1 MSSKDMLNST
11 DIRLLLP
18 ESIWLESEHFEEAKK
33 ISDGH
38 SRSVSQRRP
47 PGSDRVNHEADK
59 WQTYLNALAL
69 LGFEEWLSTRI
80 TQQPIKRDS
89 NINYLKVGEFKLCL
103 IATENLLDEQ
113 VNIAADII
121 EIPESA
127 AHFYVLLEVL
137 EEQEEVIIRGFLR
150 YDELVN
156 YKTKVKLQPRD
167 GFYGLPLAK
176 FDPEPNHLIFYS
188 RFLEPTAIALPLVTE
203 TKAEENLVVYLQET
217 TTKLSQWL
225 QGVIDESWQAID
237 TLLSPEV
244 NLAFSTR
251 SVEVATKRGK
261 LIDLGIQLSHQTV
274 ALLVNITEEAQ
285 EKISISIQLHPTGK
299 EKYLPPNIKVTLLSK
314 AGNILQQVEARG
326 QDNYIQLKL
335 FKGERGKRFS
345 VEVSLDELSVRENFE
360 L

>member
-1 MSSKDMLNST
+1 MHNST

-33 ISDGH
+33 MTDGH
-38 SRSVSQRRP
+38 SLPISEKRSA
-47 PGSDRVNHEADK
+47 GSDRSNNEADK

-89 NINYLKVGEFKLCL
+89 NISYLKVGEFKLCL
-103 IATENLLDEQ
+103 IATEHILDEQ
-113 VNIAADII
+113 VNLAVDFI
-121 EIPESA
+121 ERPELA

-150 YDELVN
+150 YDELIN
-156 YKTKVKLQPRD
+156 YTTIKLQPRD
-167 GFYGLPLAK
+167 GFYRLPLAE
-176 FDPEPNHLIFYS
+176 FNPEPNHLIFYS
-188 RFLEPTAIALPLVTE
+188 RFLEPTAIPLPVATE
-203 TKAEENLVVYLQET
+203 TKAEESLVGYLQET

-237 TLLSPEV
+237 TLISPEV

-274 ALLVNITEEAQ
+274 ALLVNITEEAE

-299 EKYLPPNIKVTLLSK
+299 EKYLPGNIKVTLLSK
-314 AGNILQQVEARG
+314 VGNILQQVEARG

-345 VEVSLDELSVRENFE
+345 IKVSLDDLSVRENFE

>member
-1 MSSKDMLNST
+1 MLNFTANST

-18 ESIWLESEHFEEAKK
+18 ESIWLEAEDFEEAKK

-38 SRSVSQRRP
+38 SRSVSERRP
-47 PGSDRVNHEADK
+47 AGSDRVNNEAEK
-59 WQTYLNALAL
+59 WQNYVNALAL
-69 LGFEEWLSTRI
+69 LGFEQWLSTRI
-80 TQQPIKRDS
+80 NQQSIKRDS
-89 NINYLKVGEFKLCL
+89 NISYLKVGEFKFCI
-103 IATENLLDEQ
+103 IATENILDEE
-113 VNIAADII
+113 VNLAVDFI
-121 EIPESA
+121 EKPELA

-156 YKTKVKLQPRD
+156 YKTKVKLQARD
-167 GFYGLPLAK
+167 GFYRLPLAE

-188 RFLEPTAIALPLVTE
+188 RFLEPTAIALPVATE

-345 VEVSLDELSVRENFE
+345 IEVSLDELSVRENFE

>member
-1 MSSKDMLNST
+1 MLNST
-11 DIRLLLP
+11 DIRLFLP
-18 ESIWLESEHFEEAKK
+18 ESIWLEAEHFQEAKK
-33 ISDGH
+33 ISDG
-38 SRSVSQRRP
+38 QRP
-47 PGSDRVNHEADK
+47 AESDTFGTLRERVNHEADK
-59 WQTYLNALAL
+59 WQIYLNALAL

-80 TQQPIKRDS
+80 TQQTIKRDS
-89 NINYLKVGEFKLCL
+89 NISYLKVGEFKLCL
-103 IATENLLDEQ
+103 IATENILEEE
-113 VNIAADII
+113 VNLAVDFI
-121 EIPESA
+121 ERPELA

-156 YKTKVKLQPRD
+156 YTLKLQSRD
-167 GFYGLPLAK
+167 GFYRLPLAE
-176 FDPEPNHLIFYS
+176 FDPEPNHLLFYS
-188 RFLEPTAIALPLVTE
+188 RFLEPTAIALPVATE

-237 TLLSPEV
+237 TLISPEV
-244 NLAFSTR
+244 NLALSTR
-251 SVEVATKRGK
+251 NVEVATKRGK

-274 ALLVNITEEAQ
+274 ALLVNITEEAE
-285 EKISISIQLHPTGK
+285 EKISISIQLHPTAK
-299 EKYLPPNIKVTLLSK
+299 EKYLPTNIKVTLLSK
-314 AGNILQQVEARG
+314 GGNILQEVEARG

-345 VEVSLDELSVRENFE
+345 IQVSLDELSVRENFE

>member
-1 MSSKDMLNST
+1 MSNKDMLNST

-18 ESIWLESEHFEEAKK
+18 ESIWLESEHFQSAKK
-33 ISDGH
+33 ISDGL
-38 SRSVSQRRP
+38 RP
-47 PGSDRVNHEADK
+47 AGSDRVNNEAEK

-103 IATENLLDEQ
+103 IATENILDEE
-113 VNIAADII
+113 VNLAVDMI
-121 EIPESA
+121 ERPELA

-150 YDELVN
+150 YDELIN
-156 YKTKVKLQPRD
+156 YTTRVKLQPRD
-167 GFYGLPLAK
+167 GFYRLPLAQ
-176 FDPEPNHLIFYS
+176 FDPEPNHLLFYS
-188 RFLEPTAIALPLVTE
+188 RFLEPTAIPLPIVTE

-237 TLLSPEV
+237 TLISPEV

-251 SVEVATKRGK
+251 SVELATKRGK

-274 ALLVNITEEAQ
+274 ALLVNITEAE

-299 EKYLPPNIKVTLLSK
+299 EKYLPRNIKVSLLSK

-345 VEVSLDELSVRENFE
+345 IEVSLGDLSLRENFE

>member
-1 MSSKDMLNST
+1 MLNST

-33 ISDGH
+33 ISD
-38 SRSVSQRRP
+38 RA
-47 PGSDRVNHEADK
+47 NHEADN

-80 TQQPIKRDS
+80 NQQSIKRDS
-89 NINYLKVGEFKLCL
+89 NISYLKVGEFKLCL
-103 IATENLLDEQ
+103 IATENILDEE
-113 VNIAADII
+113 VNLAVDFIDK
-121 EIPESA
+121 PELA

-150 YDELVN
+150 DDELVN
-156 YKTKVKLQPRD
+156 YKTRVKLQPRD
-167 GFYGLPLAK
+167 GFYRLPLAE

-188 RFLEPTAIALPLVTE
+188 RFLEPTAIVLPVVTE
-203 TKAEENLVVYLQET
+203 TKAEENLVVHLQET

-237 TLLSPEV
+237 TLLSPEA

-261 LIDLGIQLSHQTV
+261 LIDLGIQLNYQTV
-274 ALLVNITEEAQ
+274 ALLVNITEEAE

-299 EKYLPPNIKVTLLSK
+299 EKYLPRNIKVTLLSK
-314 AGNILQQVEARG
+314 VGKILQQIEARG

-345 VEVSLDELSVRENFE
+345 IEVSLDDLSVRENFE

>member
-1 MSSKDMLNST
+1 MSNKDMLNST
-11 DIRLLLP
+11 DIRLLLT
-18 ESIWLESEHFEEAKK
+18 ESIWLEAEHFKSAKQ

-38 SRSVSQRRP
+38 RP
-47 PGSDRVNHEADK
+47 AKGDRVNNEADK

-80 TQQPIKRDS
+80 TQQSIKRDS
-89 NINYLKVGEFKLCL
+89 NISYLKVGEFKLCL
-103 IATENLLDEQ
+103 IATENILDEE
-113 VNIAADII
+113 VNLAV
-121 EIPESA
+121 ELVQTPELA

-150 YDELVN
+150 YDELIN
-156 YKTKVKLQPRD
+156 YRTRVKLQPRD
-167 GFYGLPLAK
+167 GFYQLPLAE
-176 FDPEPNHLIFYS
+176 FDPEPNHLLFYS
-188 RFLEPTAIALPLVTE
+188 RFLEPTAIPLPVVTE

-261 LIDLGIQLSHQTV
+261 LIDLGIQLSHQI
-274 ALLVNITEEAQ
+274 ALVVNITEEAE

-299 EKYLPPNIKVTLLSK
+299 EKYLPRNIKVTLLSK
-314 AGNILQQVEARG
+314 VGNILQQVEARG

-345 VEVSLDELSVRENFE
+345 IEVSLGDLSIRENFE

>member
-1 MSSKDMLNST
+1 MSNKDMLNST

-18 ESIWLESEHFEEAKK
+18 ESIWLEAEHFESAKK

-47 PGSDRVNHEADK
+47 PGSDGVNNEADK

-69 LGFEEWLSTRI
+69 LAFEEWLSTRI

-103 IATENLLDEQ
+103 IATENILDEE
-113 VNIAADII
+113 VILAVDII
-121 EIPESA
+121 QRPELA

-150 YDELVN
+150 YDELIN
-156 YKTKVKLQPRD
+156 YTTTKLQPRD
-167 GFYGLPLAK
+167 NFYRLPLAQ
-176 FDPEPNHLIFYS
+176 FDPEPNHLLFYS
-188 RFLEPTAIALPLVTE
+188 RFLEPTAIPLPVVTE

-237 TLLSPEV
+237 TLLSPEM

-261 LIDLGIQLSHQTV
+261 LIDLGIQLSNQTV
-274 ALLVNITEEAQ
+274 ALLVNITEQAE

-299 EKYLPPNIKVTLLSK
+299 EKYLPQNIKVTLLSK

-326 QDNYIQLKL
+326 QDNYIQLKP

-345 VEVSLDELSVRENFE
+345 IEVGLDELSVRENFE

>member
-1 MSSKDMLNST
+1 MLNSS

-18 ESIWLESEHFEEAKK
+18 ESICLEAEHFEEAKK
-33 ISDGH
+33 I
-38 SRSVSQRRP
+38 
-47 PGSDRVNHEADK
+47 SDRVNHEADK
-59 WQTYLNALAL
+59 WQSYLNALAL
-69 LGFEEWLSTRI
+69 LGFEEWLSTRM

-89 NINYLKVGEFKLCL
+89 NISYLKVGEFKFCL
-103 IATENLLDEQ
+103 IATENILDEQ
-113 VNIAADII
+113 VNIAVNLI
-121 EIPESA
+121 ELPESA

-156 YKTKVKLQPRD
+156 YKTRVKLQPRD
-167 GFYGLPLAK
+167 GFYRLPLAE

-188 RFLEPTAIALPLVTE
+188 HFLEPTAIPLPVVTE
-203 TKAEENLVVYLQET
+203 TKVEENLVVYLQET
-217 TTKLSQWL
+217 TTKLNQWL

-237 TLLSPEV
+237 TLLSPEA

-251 SVEVATKRGK
+251 SLEVATKRGK

-299 EKYLPPNIKVTLLSK
+299 EKYLPRNIKVTLLSK

-345 VEVSLDELSVRENFE
+345 IEVSLDELSVRENFE